1 MRFSAIFVLAS
12 ATAAMA
18 LNSTPAIFARQST
31 GAVCSNGESVCGS
44 GCYDPTA
51 YLCCGQ
57 EGQVCPTG
65 NYCASASR
73 CCPIGANCDG
83 QGTSTASGASATVV
97 QSGSTILGSC
107 KFMNLS

>member
-1 MRFSAIFVLAS
+1 MRFSAILVLAS

-18 LNSTPAIFARQST
+18 ANSTPALFARQST

-51 YLCCGQ
+51 YTCCGAQ
-57 EGQVCPTG
+57 GQVCPTG
-65 NYCASASR
+65 NWCSGANT
-73 CCPIGANCDG
+73 CCPNGKNCDG
-83 QGTSTASGASATVV
+83 QGSSTASGVSATAV

-107 KFMNLS
+107 KSMIFL

>member
-18 LNSTPAIFARQST
+18 MNSTPALFARQST

-44 GCYDPTA
+44 GCYDPTS
-51 YLCCGQ
+51 YQCCGS

-65 NYCASASR
+65 TYCASANR
-73 CCPIGANCDG
+73 CCPTGANCDG
-83 QGTSTASGASATVV
+83 QGTSTAEGSSATVV

-107 KFMNLS
+107 KFLKFS